1 MKSQHE
7 LQSPILEG
15 PVVLA
20 EGPAEEWLP
29 AREWKGGGL
38 LPGGCD
44 SELRL
49 TGTQFSKRFLLETD
63 NSDSPSYFSKEV
75 IFKSTWEVP
84 PPPSGGKAQR
94 RESSVQP
101 PSRP

>member
-1 MKSQHE
+1 MAPSQGME
-7 LQSPILEG
+7 
-15 PVVLA
+15 
-20 EGPAEEWLP
+20 
-29 AREWKGGGL
+29 RGGL
-38 LPGGCD
+38 LPSGCD
-44 SELRL
+44 SELKL

-63 NSDSPSYFSKEV
+63 NADSPSYFSKEV

-84 PPPSGGKAQR
+84 PPSSGGKAQR